1 MGFESII
8 YREGHGDTV
17 LDGKLDLFKDLA
29 LDDIFAAITGHI
41 HDAKIESILYTPLK
55 SEDDIKYRQEIFLD
69 FSNSSVYGGIKSFS
83 NSAETLQY
91 NIEKLKDMGSVQRN
105 RWFLDSV
112 YLYCNSIVSLLKCLG
127 SDAIK
132 SCGLDNFREYLKSY
146 TESDAFKLLIKESSE
161 IERVIE
167 SVRYT
172 ITIRGTRITVRKG
185 VESDDFGN
193 EVIKI
198 FDRFLDSELKDFREN
213 NSYSTGHVEN
223 ALVELASRLYP
234 DQFSIIDSF
243 FVNHQNFIDPV
254 IQRFMHE
261 IKFYL
266 KYMTYMQRFINKKLN
281 FCIPEMVSSDDE
293 FYSRDSYDLALAE
306 KLLDSAR
313 VPVTNSFY
321 IKHDS
326 RIILVTGPNNGGKT
340 TFARVFGQVYYLAS
354 LGIPVPGSN
363 ARLRIPDN
371 IYTHF
376 EKTESVENPVGRL
389 EEELL
394 RFHSILEL
402 ATSRSVIIINEMLS
416 STTLKDGIEIG
427 KKIIENLKE
436 IGCVVLYVTFIHEL
450 ASIRGVESY
459 VAQININD
467 PGKRTY
473 KIAPEKSNGMAYA
486 HALAE
491 KYGLSYE
498 DLRRR
503 INNENISEQH

>member
-1 MGFESII
+1 MEFESII
-8 YREGHGDTV
+8 YREDHGDTV

-29 LDDIFAAITGHI
+29 LDDIFTAIKGYI
-41 HDAKIESILYTPLK
+41 QDAEIESILHMPLK
-55 SEDDIKYRQEIFLD
+55 SEDDIKYRQEIFRDL
-69 FSNSSVYGGIKSFS
+69 SNSSVYNGIKSFS
-83 NSAETLQY
+83 NSADTLQY
-91 NIEKLKDMGSVQRN
+91 NIGKLNEMGSVQRN
-105 RWFLDSV
+105 RWFLDSA
-112 YLYCNSIVSLLKCLG
+112 YLYCNSIMSLLKCLG
-127 SDAIK
+127 GDAIK
-132 SCGLDNFREYLKSY
+132 SHGLNNFNEYLKSY
-146 TESDAFKLLIKESSE
+146 IESDAFKLLIKESSDS
-161 IERVIE
+161 ERVIE
-167 SVRYT
+167 SVRYM
-172 ITIRGTRITVRKG
+172 ITIRGTRITVRRG
-185 VESDDFGN
+185 GESDDFGDQA
-193 EVIKI
+193 IKI
-198 FDRFLDSELKDFREN
+198 FGRFLDGDLCDFSTN

-223 ALVELASRLYP
+223 ALVELTSRLYP

-266 KYMTYMQRFINKKLN
+266 KYITYMQRFTNKKLN
-281 FCIPEMVSSDDE
+281 FCIPEIVSSDDE
-293 FYSRDSYDLALAE
+293 FYSRDSYDLALAG
-306 KLLDSAR
+306 KLLNNAR

-321 IKHDS
+321 IKYDS

-354 LGIPVPGSN
+354 LGMPVPGSS
-363 ARLRIPDN
+363 ARLQIPDN

-389 EEELL
+389 EEELI
-394 RFHSILEL
+394 RFHSILEI
-402 ATSRSVIIINEMLS
+402 ATSKSVIIINEMLS

-436 IGCVVLYVTFIHEL
+436 IGCVALYVTFIHEL
-450 ASIRGVESY
+450 ASIQGVKSY

-473 KIAPEKSNGMAYA
+473 KVVPQKSNGIAYA

-498 DLRRR
+498 ELTRR